1 VKTCDSGRRVAVL
14 LACSAAIGCGQS
26 SGPGFVGGGS
36 GGAGASSS
44 SGGAGSSGASGS
56 GGSAGGNGS
65 SSGAGNG
72 GFGTSSGGTGDG
84 GTSGGN
90 GCTGDAT
97 SFVYVLSSDDNLY
110 SFAPD
115 KKLFAKIGLLGC
127 MTTMQPNS
135 MAVDRNAVAWV
146 NYVQAGGRNA
156 SAGVIFQVSTKDA
169 SCQPSP
175 TMTLPSG
182 WTQLGMAF
190 STNAGSGPVSE
201 TLFVSGNGTGMGL
214 GSINLAA
221 ATLAPVGGFTGTL
234 AGQDAELTGTGDG
247 RLFGYFTTS
256 PVNVAQIDK
265 PTGATPNPVAM
276 TGVSAPSDWAF
287 SFWGG
292 HFYLYTA
299 PGHGNGSDVI
309 DYDPTTG
316 STNLTYMTGID
327 FTIVGA
333 GVSTCAP
340 TVPPPAQ

>member
-1 VKTCDSGRRVAVL
+1 
-14 LACSAAIGCGQS
+14 
-26 SGPGFVGGGS
+26 
-36 GGAGASSS
+36 
-44 SGGAGSSGASGS
+44 
-56 GGSAGGNGS
+56 
-65 SSGAGNG
+65 
-72 GFGTSSGGTGDG
+72 
-84 GTSGGN
+84 
-90 GCTGDAT
+90 
-97 SFVYVLSSDDNLY
+97 VLSSDDNLY

-115 KKLFAKIGLLGC
+115 KKLFTKIGLLGC

-146 NYVQAGGRNA
+146 NYVQAGGRNG
-156 SAGVIFQVSTKDA
+156 SGGVIFQVSTKDA
-169 SCQPSP
+169 SCQPNP

-190 STNAGSGPVSE
+190 STNAGSGAVSE

-214 GSINLAA
+214 GSVNLTA
-221 ATLAPVGGFTGTL
+221 ATLAPIGGFTGTL
-234 AGQDAELTGTGDG
+234 AKQDAELTGTGDG

-265 PTGATPNPVAM
+265 PTGATPNPVPM

-309 DYDPTTG
+309 DYDPTSG
-316 STNLTYMTGID
+316 ATNLTYMTGIG